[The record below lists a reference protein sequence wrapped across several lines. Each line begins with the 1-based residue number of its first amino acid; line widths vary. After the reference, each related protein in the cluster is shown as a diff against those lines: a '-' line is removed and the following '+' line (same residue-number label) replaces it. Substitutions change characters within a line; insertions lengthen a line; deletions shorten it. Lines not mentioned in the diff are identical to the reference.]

1 MGRFLLI
8 GVGLLC
14 VTMCALVVFSPWW
27 RRLALGLVALF
38 FARNVAMTPQ
48 PKSEEPAEDVIEGEF
63 RIIDNE

>member
-8 GVGLLC
+8 VLGLCCL
-14 VTMCALVVFSPWW
+14 TLFALVVMSPWW
-27 RRLALGLVALF
+27 RRLALGLVAFL